1 MADTLISVRSQV
13 NSFEPLL
20 LVIPTIG
27 GTIFSVIA
35 ILSVAVQPLSEVT
48 VTVYVPGVS
57 KVLFAVVC
65 VEPPLHV

>member
-1 MADTLISVRSQV
+1 MAVTLISVRPQV

-20 LVIPTIG
+20 LVIPTMG
-27 GTIFSVIA
+27 GAKFSVIM
-35 ILSVAVQPLSEVT
+35 ILSVAVQPLSAVT